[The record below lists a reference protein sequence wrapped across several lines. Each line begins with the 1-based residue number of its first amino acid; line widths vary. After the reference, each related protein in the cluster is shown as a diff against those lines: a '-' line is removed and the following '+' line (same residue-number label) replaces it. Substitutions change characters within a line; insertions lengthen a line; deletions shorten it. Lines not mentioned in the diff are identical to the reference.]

1 MQSTHE
7 TWKPIP
13 GYEGSYEASDQGR
26 VRSLDRTII
35 EKTGRAVN
43 VRGRVLKP
51 TEGNKRY
58 LLVTLSGRTKR
69 VHRLVLAAF
78 EGENPDMQVRHLD
91 GDPQNNRLVNLAYGT
106 NAENMLDSIRHGT
119 HAQASKTH
127 CRNGHPYSG
136 DNVRVTS
143 TGERVC
149 RACKRDEARRR
160 RAARPTPREEMDAYN
175 ESRRLPCKGCGGRKE
190 PGKRWRYCLAC
201 RPRRVSA

>member
-26 VRSLDRTII
+26 IRSLDRTII

-43 VRGRVLKP
+43 VRGRILKP

-91 GDPQNNRLVNLAYGT
+91 GDPQNNRIENLAYGT
-106 NAENMLDSIRHGT
+106 NAENMADSIEHGT

-127 CRNGHPYSG
+127 CRNGHPYTG
-136 DNVRVTS
+136 DNVRRSVS
-143 TGERVC
+143 GERVC
-149 RACKRDEARRR
+149 RACKREQARLR
-160 RAARPTPREEMDAYN
+160 RAAMSREDKDARN
-175 ESRRLPCKGCGGRKE
+175 ESRRLQCQGCGGRKE
-190 PGKRWRYCLAC
+190 PGKWWRYCIAC
-201 RPRRVSA
+201 RPRRVPA